1 MENGIKDSSDSD
13 FADMKKGM
21 GIDEAATR
29 EQVLASEQFKVHPHQ
44 APATCGTLTCFLEL
58 ASRAR

>member
-1 MENGIKDSSDSD
+1 MAMEGLTVMENGIKESSDSD

-29 EQVLASEQFKVHPHQ
+29 EQVLASEQLKV
-44 APATCGTLTCFLEL
+44 LL
-58 ASRAR
+58 